1 MIWFIINGFF
11 FVCRMKW
18 SIVMVYGN
26 IFDYIKVFEGIEFK
40 FLKVDRRI
48 IGEYF
53 DYIVLYIEYWILYWF
68 ILINIYWVFVW
79 I

>member
-11 FVCRMKW
+11 FVCRMRW

-53 DYIVLYIEYWILYWF
+53 NYIVLYIEYI
-68 ILINIYWVFVW
+68 ILIYID
-79 I
+79 

>member
-11 FVCRMKW
+11 FVCRMRW
-18 SIVMVYGN
+18 LIVMVYGN

-40 FLKVDRRI
+40 FLKVDCWI

-53 DYIVLYIEYWILYWF
+53 DYIVLYIEYIILVD
-68 ILINIYWVFVW
+68 ID
-79 I
+79 